1 MNLNIKDLKAKY
13 LNGETTIK
21 EVVSSIFSKIEQTR
35 DYNIWIYTL
44 NEEELKP
51 YLKNLENKNPKD
63 LPLYGIPFAIKDNI
77 DLVSI
82 PTTAGCPE
90 FSYIPKKSA
99 FVVEKLI
106 EAGAIPI
113 GKTNL
118 DQFATGLVGTRSPY
132 GECKNSINKE
142 YISGGSSSGS
152 AVAVALSMAS
162 FSLGTDTAGSGRVP
176 AAFNNLI
183 GLKAT
188 KGLLSTSG
196 VVPACRSLDCVT
208 IFAKDL
214 ESIQEVFEVANTYDE
229 EDIYSR
235 VHESVYENVEKVE
248 FEEKTKFSFAIP
260 KKEQLKFFGDKEA
273 KGLFDEAVKKFES
286 LGGVAVEIDYEPF
299 NESANL
305 LYSGPWVVERFIAIK
320 DVIEKNPDVVEPT
333 VRKIISGGKDIN
345 AINYF
350 ESEYILKKN
359 RKKAEKLFEEFEFML
374 TPTTGTIYK
383 IEEVNNNPIELNT
396 NLGYYTNYMNLLDLS
411 AIAVP
416 AGFRENGL
424 PFGVTV
430 VAKNFEEQ
438 KLLSYA
444 SKYLGV

>member
-1 MNLNIKDLKAKY
+1 MKLNIKDLRAKY
-13 LNGETTIK
+13 LSGEVTVK
-21 EVVSSIFSKIEQTR
+21 EVISSIFEKIEKTR

-44 NEEELKP
+44 TEEELAP
-51 YLKNLENKNPKD
+51 YLKNLENKNIEE

-77 DLVSI
+77 DLVGI
-82 PTTAGCPE
+82 PTTAACPE
-90 FSYIPKKSA
+90 FSYTPKKSA

-106 EAGAIPI
+106 ESGAIPI

-132 GECKNSINKE
+132 GACKNSINKE

-152 AVAVALSMAS
+152 AVSVALSMAS

-188 KGLLSTSG
+188 KGVISTRG

-208 IFAKDL
+208 VFAKDL
-214 ESIQEVFEVANTYDE
+214 ESIQEVFEVANSYDE

-235 VHESVYENVEKVE
+235 VYEKKE
-248 FEEKTKFSFAIP
+248 FEEKVKFSFAIP
-260 KKEQLKFFGDKEA
+260 KKEQLKFFGDEEA
-273 KGLFDEAVKKFES
+273 KNLFDEAVKKFE
-286 LGGVAVEIDYEPF
+286 LFGGKAYEIDYEPF

-305 LYSGPWVVERFIAIK
+305 LYSGPWVTERFIAIK
-320 DVIEKNPDVVEPT
+320 EVITKTPEVVEQT
-333 VRKIISGGKDIN
+333 VRKIISGGENIN

-359 RKKAEKLFEEFEFML
+359 RKKAEKLFEEFDFML

-416 AGFRENGL
+416 AGFRKNGL

-430 VAKNFEEQ
+430 VAKNFEEK

-444 SKYLGV
+444 SKYME

>member
-1 MNLNIKDLKAKY
+1 MNLNIKDLRAKY
-13 LNGETTIK
+13 LSGETTIK
-21 EVVSSIFSKIEQTR
+21 EVISSIFEKIEQTK

-51 YLKNLENKNPKD
+51 YIKNLEDKNPKD

-77 DLVSI
+77 DLVGI
-82 PTTAGCPE
+82 PTTAACPQ
-90 FSYIPKKSA
+90 FSYMPKKSA

-106 EAGAIPI
+106 QAGAIPI

-152 AVAVALSMAS
+152 AVAVALEMAS

-188 KGLLSTSG
+188 KGVLSTNG

-208 IFAKDL
+208 VFAKDL
-214 ESIQEVFEVANTYDE
+214 DSISQVLEIANAYDE

-235 VHESVYENVEKVE
+235 NYEKVE
-248 FEEKTKFSFAIP
+248 FKEKAKFSFVIP
-260 KKEQLKFFGDKEA
+260 KKEQLKFFGDEEA
-273 KGLFDEAVKKFES
+273 KKLFEKAVKKFES
-286 LGGVAVEIDYEPF
+286 LGGKAFEIDYEPF

-305 LYSGPWVVERFIAIK
+305 LYSGPWVTERFIAIK
-320 DVIEKNPDVVEPT
+320 DVITKTSQIVEPT
-333 VRKIISGGKDIN
+333 VRKIISGGENIN

-416 AGFRENGL
+416 AGFRKNGL

>member
-1 MNLNIKDLKAKY
+1 MNLNIKDLRAKY
-13 LNGETTIK
+13 LSGETTIK
-21 EVVSSIFSKIEQTR
+21 EVVSSIFSKIEQTK

-44 NEEELKP
+44 NDEELKP

-77 DLVSI
+77 DLVNI
-82 PTTAGCPE
+82 PTTAACPE
-90 FSYIPKKSA
+90 FSYTPKKSA

-106 EAGAIPI
+106 QAGAIPI

-132 GECKNSINKE
+132 GACKNSINKD

-152 AVAVALSMAS
+152 AVSVALEMAS
-162 FSLGTDTAGSGRVP
+162 FSLGTDTAGSGRIP

-188 KGLLSTSG
+188 KGVISTSG

-208 IFAKDL
+208 VFAKELD
-214 ESIQEVFEVANTYDE
+214 SIKEVFKVANAYDE

-235 VHESVYENVEKVE
+235 HYEKVE
-248 FEEKTKFSFAIP
+248 FEEKAKFSFAIP
-260 KKEQLKFFGDKEA
+260 KKEQLKFFGDEEA
-273 KGLFDEAVKKFES
+273 KNLFDEAVKKFES
-286 LGGVAVEIDYEPF
+286 LGGKAFEIDYEPF

-305 LYSGPWVVERFIAIK
+305 LYSGPWVTERFIAIK
-320 DVIEKNPDVVEPT
+320 EVITKTPQIVEQT
-333 VRKIISGGKDIN
+333 VRKIISSGENIN

-359 RKKAEKLFEEFEFML
+359 RKKAEKLFEEFDFML

-416 AGFRENGL
+416 AGFRKNGL

-430 VAKNFEEQ
+430 VAKNFEEE
-438 KLLSYA
+438 KLLSYT

>member
-1 MNLNIKDLKAKY
+1 MNLNINELRDSYINGSLKISEVIKSIS
-13 LNGETTIK
+13 EKIK
-21 EVVSSIFSKIEQTR
+21 EYE
-35 DYNIWIYTL
+35 DHNIWIYTL
-44 NEEELKP
+44 SHEQLEF
-51 YLKNLENKNPKD
+51 YIKNLEDKKIED

-77 DLVSI
+77 DLKGI
-82 PTTAGCPE
+82 PTTAGCKEYEYTP
-90 FSYIPKKSA
+90 PKSA
-99 FVVEKLI
+99 YVVQQI
-106 EAGAIPI
+106 INAGAIPI

-132 GECKNSINKE
+132 GECKNSINPE

-152 AVAVALSMAS
+152 AVSVALDMVS

-188 KGLLSTSG
+188 KGVLSTSG

-208 IFAKDL
+208 VFTKDL
-214 ESIQEVFEVANTYDE
+214 DSIETVFECVNSYDE

-235 VHESVYENVEKVE
+235 VKVKYEV
-248 FEEKTKFSFAIP
+248 EEKDSFTFAIP
-260 KKEQLKFFGDKEA
+260 KKEQLKFFGDEQAKE
-273 KGLFDEAVKKFES
+273 LFSQAVKKFES

-305 LYSGPWVVERFIAIK
+305 LYSGPWVSERYIAIK
-320 DVIEKNPDVVEPT
+320 ETITKTPEVIEPT
-333 VRKIISGGKDIN
+333 VRKIISGGDKID

-350 ESEYILKKN
+350 ESEYTLKKN
-359 RKKAEKLFEEFEFML
+359 RKYADKIFTQFDFML

-383 IEEVNNNPIELNT
+383 IDEVNADPINLNT

-416 AGFRENGL
+416 AGNRENGL
-424 PFGVTV
+424 PFGVTI
-430 VAKNFEEQ
+430 VANTFEEE
-438 KLLSYA
+438 KLISIS
-444 SKYLGV
+444 SKYLKA

>member
-1 MNLNIKDLKAKY
+1 MNLNIKDLRAKY
-13 LNGETTIK
+13 LSGEVTVK
-21 EVVSSIFSKIEQTR
+21 EVILSIFEKIEQTR
-35 DYNIWIYTL
+35 DSNIWIYTL
-44 NEEELKP
+44 TEDEISF
-51 YLKNLENKNPKD
+51 YLKNLENKNIED

-77 DLVSI
+77 DLVNI
-82 PTTAGCPE
+82 PTTAACPE
-90 FSYIPKKSA
+90 FSYTPKKSA

-106 EAGAIPI
+106 QAGAIPI

-132 GECKNSINKE
+132 GECRNSINKE

-152 AVAVALSMAS
+152 AVAVALEMAS

-188 KGLLSTSG
+188 KGVISTSG

-208 IFAKDL
+208 VFAKDL
-214 ESIQEVFEVANTYDE
+214 SSIEEVFKVANAYDE

-235 VHESVYENVEKVE
+235 HYEKVE
-248 FEEKTKFSFAIP
+248 FEEKAKFSFAIP
-260 KKEQLKFFGDKEA
+260 KKEQLKFFGDEESKNLFEEA
-273 KGLFDEAVKKFES
+273 IKKFES
-286 LGGVAVEIDYEPF
+286 LGGKAFEIDYEPF

-305 LYSGPWVVERFIAIK
+305 LYSGPWVTERFIAIK
-320 DVIEKNPDVVEPT
+320 EVITKTSDVVEQT
-333 VRKIISGGKDIN
+333 VRKIISGGENIN

-359 RKKAEKLFEEFEFML
+359 RKKAEKLFEEFDFML

-416 AGFRENGL
+416 AGNRVNGL

-430 VAKNFEEQ
+430 VAKNFEEE

>member
-1 MNLNIKDLKAKY
+1 MNLNIKDLRAKY
-13 LNGETTIK
+13 LNGETTVK
-21 EVVSSIFSKIEQTR
+21 EVVSSVFSKIEQTR

-44 NEEELKP
+44 NEEELSF
-51 YLKNLENKNPKD
+51 YLKNLEDKNPKD
-63 LPLYGIPFAIKDNI
+63 LPLYGIPFVIKDNI
-77 DLVSI
+77 DLVGI
-82 PTTAGCPE
+82 PTTAACLE

-152 AVAVALSMAS
+152 AVAVALEMAS

-208 IFAKDL
+208 VFAKDL
-214 ESIQEVFEVANTYDE
+214 DSISQVFEIVNVYDE

-235 VHESVYENVEKVE
+235 NYEGVEKIE
-248 FEEKTKFSFAIP
+248 FEEKAKFSFAIP
-260 KKEQLKFFGDKEA
+260 KKEQLKFFGDEEA
-273 KGLFDEAVKKFES
+273 KKLFEEAVKKFES
-286 LGGVAVEIDYEPF
+286 LGGKAFEIDYEPF

-320 DVIEKNPDVVEPT
+320 DVITKTPQIVEPT
-333 VRKIISGGKDIN
+333 VRKIISGGENIN

-383 IEEVNNNPIELNT
+383 IEEVNSNPIELNT

-416 AGFRENGL
+416 AGNRANGL
-424 PFGVTV
+424 PLGVTV
-430 VAKNFEEQ
+430 VSKNFEEQ
-438 KLLSYA
+438 KLLGYA

>member
-1 MNLNIKDLKAKY
+1 MKLNIKDLRAKY
-13 LNGETTIK
+13 LSGEVTVK
-21 EVVSSIFSKIEQTR
+21 EVISSIFEKIEKTR

-44 NEEELKP
+44 TEEELTP
-51 YLKNLENKNPKD
+51 YLKNLENKNIEE

-77 DLVSI
+77 DLVGI
-82 PTTAGCPE
+82 PTTAACPE
-90 FSYIPKKSA
+90 FSYTPKKSA

-132 GECKNSINKE
+132 GACKNSINKE

-152 AVAVALSMAS
+152 AVSVALSMAS

-188 KGLLSTSG
+188 KGVISTSG

-208 IFAKDL
+208 VFAKDL
-214 ESIQEVFEVANTYDE
+214 ESIQEVFEVANSYDE

-235 VHESVYENVEKVE
+235 VYEKKE
-248 FEEKTKFSFAIP
+248 FEEKVKFSFAIP
-260 KKEQLKFFGDKEA
+260 KKEQLKFFGDEEA
-273 KGLFDEAVKKFES
+273 KNLFDEAVKKFE
-286 LGGVAVEIDYEPF
+286 LFGGKAYEIDYELF

-305 LYSGPWVVERFIAIK
+305 LYSGPWVTERFIAIK
-320 DVIEKNPDVVEPT
+320 EVITKTPEVVEQT
-333 VRKIISGGKDIN
+333 VRKIISGGENIN

-359 RKKAEKLFEEFEFML
+359 RKKAEKLFEEFDFML

-416 AGFRENGL
+416 AGFRKNGL

-430 VAKNFEEQ
+430 VAKNFEEK

-444 SKYLGV
+444 SKYME

>member
-1 MNLNIKDLKAKY
+1 MNLNIKDLRAKY
-13 LNGETTIK
+13 LNGETTVK
-21 EVVSSIFSKIEQTR
+21 EVVSSILKKIEQTR

-44 NEEELKP
+44 NEEELSP
-51 YLKNLENKNPKD
+51 YLKNLENKSPKN

-77 DLVSI
+77 DLVGI
-82 PTTAGCPE
+82 PTTAACPE

-106 EAGAIPI
+106 QAGAIPI

-152 AVAVALSMAS
+152 AVAVALEMAS

-188 KGLLSTSG
+188 KGVLSTSG

-208 IFAKDL
+208 VFAKDL
-214 ESIQEVFEVANTYDE
+214 DSISQVFEIVNVYDE

-235 VHESVYENVEKVE
+235 NYESVEKVE

-260 KKEQLKFFGDKEA
+260 KKEQLKFFGDEEA
-273 KGLFDEAVKKFES
+273 KKLFEEAVKKFES
-286 LGGVAVEIDYEPF
+286 LGGKAFEIDYEPF

-320 DVIEKNPDVVEPT
+320 DVITKTPQIVEPT
-333 VRKIISGGKDIN
+333 VRKIISGGKNIN

-359 RKKAEKLFEEFEFML
+359 RKKAEKLFEDLEFML

-416 AGFRENGL
+416 AGFRANGL

-430 VAKNFEEQ
+430 VTKNFEEQ

>member
-1 MNLNIKDLKAKY
+1 MNLNIKDLRAKY

-21 EVVSSIFSKIEQTR
+21 EVVSSVFSKIEQTK

-51 YLKNLENKNPKD
+51 YLKNLENKNIED

-77 DLVSI
+77 DLVGI

-90 FSYIPKKSA
+90 FSYIPNKSA

-152 AVAVALSMAS
+152 AVAVALEMAS

-188 KGLLSTSG
+188 KGVLSTSG

-208 IFAKDL
+208 VFAKDL
-214 ESIQEVFEVANTYDE
+214 SSIEEVFKVANTYDE

-235 VHESVYENVEKVE
+235 VYEKNK
-248 FEEKTKFSFAIP
+248 FEEKAKFSFAIP
-260 KKEQLKFFGDKEA
+260 KKEQLKFFGDEEA
-273 KGLFDEAVKKFES
+273 KKLFEEAVKKFES
-286 LGGVAVEIDYEPF
+286 LGGKAFEIDYEPF

-320 DVIEKNPDVVEPT
+320 EVITKTPDVVEPT
-333 VRKIISGGKDIN
+333 VRKIISGGENIN

-359 RKKAEKLFEEFEFML
+359 RKKAEKLFSEFEFML

-383 IEEVNNNPIELNT
+383 IDEVNNNPIELNT

-416 AGFRENGL
+416 AGFRANGL

>member
-13 LNGETTIK
+13 LSGETTVK
-21 EVVSSIFSKIEQTR
+21 EVVSSVLQKIEQTR

-44 NEEELKP
+44 SEEELSP
-51 YLKNLENKNPKD
+51 YLKNLDNKNPKD

-77 DLVSI
+77 DLVGI
-82 PTTAGCPE
+82 PTTAACPE
-90 FSYIPKKSA
+90 FSYIPRKSA

-152 AVAVALSMAS
+152 AVAVALEMAS

-188 KGLLSTSG
+188 KGVLSTSG

-208 IFAKDL
+208 LFVKELD
-214 ESIQEVFEVANTYDE
+214 SIKEVFEIVNAYDE

-235 VHESVYENVEKVE
+235 VYEKNEC
-248 FEEKTKFSFAIP
+248 EEKAKFSFAIP
-260 KKEQLKFFGDKEA
+260 KKEQLKFFGDEEA
-273 KGLFDEAVKKFES
+273 KKLFEEAVKKFEL
-286 LGGVAVEIDYEPF
+286 LGGKAFEIDYEPF

-320 DVIEKNPDVVEPT
+320 DVITKNPEVVEPT
-333 VRKIISGGKDIN
+333 VRKIISGGENIN

-430 VAKNFEEQ
+430 VSKNFEEE

>member
-1 MNLNIKDLKAKY
+1 MNLNIKDLRAKY
-13 LNGETTIK
+13 LSGETTVK
-21 EVVSSIFSKIEQTR
+21 EVVSSILKKIEQTK

-51 YLKNLENKNPKD
+51 YIKNLEDKNPKD

-77 DLVSI
+77 DLVGI
-82 PTTAGCPE
+82 PTTAACPQ
-90 FSYIPKKSA
+90 FSYMPKKSA

-106 EAGAIPI
+106 QAGAIPI

-152 AVAVALSMAS
+152 AVAVALEMAS

-188 KGLLSTSG
+188 KGVLSTNG

-208 IFAKDL
+208 VFAKDL
-214 ESIQEVFEVANTYDE
+214 DSISQVLEIANAYDE

-235 VHESVYENVEKVE
+235 NYEKVE
-248 FEEKTKFSFAIP
+248 FKEKAKFSFVIP
-260 KKEQLKFFGDKEA
+260 KKEQLKFFGDEEA
-273 KGLFDEAVKKFES
+273 KKLFEKAVKKFES
-286 LGGVAVEIDYEPF
+286 LGGKAFEIDYEPF

-305 LYSGPWVVERFIAIK
+305 LYSGPWVTERFIAIK
-320 DVIEKNPDVVEPT
+320 DVITKTSQIVEPT
-333 VRKIISGGKDIN
+333 VRKIISGGENIN

>member
-1 MNLNIKDLKAKY
+1 MNLNIKDLKVKY
-13 LNGETTIK
+13 LSGETTVK

-44 NEEELKP
+44 NEEELSP

-77 DLVSI
+77 DLVGI
-82 PTTAGCPE
+82 PTTAACPE

-106 EAGAIPI
+106 QAGAIPI

-152 AVAVALSMAS
+152 AVSVALEMAS

-188 KGLLSTSG
+188 KGVLSTSG

-208 IFAKDL
+208 VFAKELD
-214 ESIQEVFEVANTYDE
+214 SIKEVFEIVNACDE

-235 VHESVYENVEKVE
+235 VYEKVE
-248 FEEKTKFSFAIP
+248 CEEKAKFSFAIP
-260 KKEQLKFFGDKEA
+260 KKEQLKFFGDEEA
-273 KGLFDEAVKKFES
+273 KKLFEEAVKKFES
-286 LGGVAVEIDYEPF
+286 LGGKAFEIDYEPF

-320 DVIEKNPDVVEPT
+320 DVITKTPQIVEPT
-333 VRKIISGGKDIN
+333 VRKIINGGENIN

-416 AGFRENGL
+416 AGNRTNGL

-430 VAKNFEEQ
+430 VAKNFEEE

>member
-21 EVVSSIFSKIEQTR
+21 EVVSSIFSKIEQTK

-77 DLVSI
+77 DLVDI

-90 FSYIPKKSA
+90 FSYTPKKSA

-152 AVAVALSMAS
+152 AVAVAFEMAS

-235 VHESVYENVEKVE
+235 VHESVEEVE

-260 KKEQLKFFGDKEA
+260 KKEQLKFFGDDEA
-273 KGLFDEAVKKFES
+273 KGLFDEAIKKFES

-320 DVIEKNPDVVEPT
+320 DVIEKTPDVVEPT
-333 VRKIISGGKDIN
+333 VRKIISGGENIN

-383 IEEVNNNPIELNT
+383 IDEVNNNPIELNT

-444 SKYLGV
+444 SKYLGI

>member
-1 MNLNIKDLKAKY
+1 MNLNIETLKQNY
-13 LNGETTIK
+13 LNGTTTIRD
-21 EVVSSIFSKIEQTR
+21 VISSIKTKIEQTK

-44 NEEELKP
+44 SDKELEG
-51 YLKNLENKNPKD
+51 YLKNLESQCAKD

-77 DLVSI
+77 DLKNI
-82 PTTAGCPE
+82 PTTAGCKE
-90 FSYIPKKSA
+90 YEYTPKDSA
-99 FVVEKLI
+99 FVVTKLI

-132 GECKNSINKE
+132 GECKNSINSE

-152 AVAVALSMAS
+152 AVSAALDMVS

-188 KGLLSTSG
+188 KGVVSTSG

-208 IFAKDL
+208 VFAKNL
-214 ESIQEVFEVANTYDE
+214 PCIESVFEIINAYDE

-235 VHESVYENVEKVE
+235 EYIPSQNTTKEN
-248 FEEKTKFSFAIP
+248 FTFAIP
-260 KKEQLKFFGDKEA
+260 QEDQLKFFGDDESKL
-273 KGLFDEAVKKFES
+273 LFEKAVKNFES
-286 LGGVAVEIDYEPF
+286 LGGKAVEIDYEPF
-299 NESANL
+299 SESANL
-305 LYSGPWVVERFIAIK
+305 LYSGPWVTERYIAIK
-320 DVIEKNPDVVEPT
+320 DMITKTPQFVEKT
-333 VRKIISGGKDIN
+333 VRAIISGGDKVD

-350 ESEYILKKN
+350 ESEHTLKKN
-359 RKKAEKLFEEFEFML
+359 RKIVDKIFKKYDFIL

-383 IEEVNNNPIELNT
+383 IDEVNSDPIQLNT
-396 NLGYYTNYMNLLDLS
+396 NLGYYTNFMNLLDLS

-416 AGFRENGL
+416 AGFRKNGL
-424 PFGVTV
+424 PFGVTI
-430 VAKNFEEQ
+430 VADNFEEE
-438 KLLSYA
+438 KLLTY
-444 SKYLGV
+444 SKRYLKA

>member
-1 MNLNIKDLKAKY
+1 MKLNIKDLRAKY
-13 LNGETTIK
+13 LSGEVTVK
-21 EVVSSIFSKIEQTR
+21 EVISSIFEKIEQTR
-35 DYNIWIYTL
+35 DSNIWIYTL
-44 NEEELKP
+44 TEEELSP
-51 YLKNLENKNPKD
+51 YLKNLENKNIED

-77 DLVSI
+77 DLVNI
-82 PTTAGCPE
+82 PTTAACPE
-90 FSYIPKKSA
+90 FSYTPKKSA

-106 EAGAIPI
+106 QAGAIPI

-132 GECKNSINKE
+132 GACKNSINKE

-152 AVAVALSMAS
+152 AVSVALSMAS

-188 KGLLSTSG
+188 KGVISTSG

-208 IFAKDL
+208 VFAKELD
-214 ESIQEVFEVANTYDE
+214 SIKKVFEIANAYDE

-235 VHESVYENVEKVE
+235 AYEKNE
-248 FEEKTKFSFAIP
+248 FEEKAKFSFAIP
-260 KKEQLKFFGDKEA
+260 KKEQLKFFGDEEA
-273 KGLFDEAVKKFES
+273 KNLFDEAIKKFES
-286 LGGVAVEIDYEPF
+286 LGGKACEIDYEPF

-305 LYSGPWVVERFIAIK
+305 LYSGPWVTERFIAIK
-320 DVIEKNPDVVEPT
+320 EVITKTPQVVEQT
-333 VRKIISGGKDIN
+333 VRKIISGGENIN

-416 AGFRENGL
+416 AGFRKNGL
-424 PFGVTV
+424 PLGVTV
-430 VAKNFEEQ
+430 VAKNFEEE

>member
-1 MNLNIKDLKAKY
+1 MNLNIKDLRAKY
-13 LNGETTIK
+13 LNGETTVK
-21 EVVSSIFSKIEQTR
+21 EVVSSVFSKIEQTR

-44 NEEELKP
+44 NEEELSF
-51 YLKNLENKNPKD
+51 YLKNLEDKNPKD

-77 DLVSI
+77 DLVGI
-82 PTTAGCPE
+82 HTTAACPE
-90 FSYIPKKSA
+90 FSYTPKKSA

-106 EAGAIPI
+106 QAGAIPI

-152 AVAVALSMAS
+152 AVAVALEMAS

-188 KGLLSTSG
+188 KGVLSTSG

-208 IFAKDL
+208 VFAKDL
-214 ESIQEVFEVANTYDE
+214 DSISQVFEIVNVYDE
-229 EDIYSR
+229 QDIYSR
-235 VHESVYENVEKVE
+235 NYESVEKIE
-248 FEEKTKFSFAIP
+248 FEEKAKFSFAIP
-260 KKEQLKFFGDKEA
+260 KKEQLKFFGDEEA
-273 KGLFDEAVKKFES
+273 KKLFEEAVKKFES
-286 LGGVAVEIDYEPF
+286 LGGKAFEIDYEPF

-305 LYSGPWVVERFIAIK
+305 LYSGPWVTERFIAIK
-320 DVIEKNPDVVEPT
+320 DVITKTPQIVEPT
-333 VRKIISGGKDIN
+333 VRKIISGGENIN

-416 AGFRENGL
+416 AGNRANGL